1 MIRHMLK
8 AALSLIL
15 FFTTSIAVF
24 AQTSPTQ
31 GQEEEVEVVIGISK
45 ILQLDFIPGNIQVS
59 SDQILRYTLVPAKRE
74 LILTGLKPG
83 KTDIIVRDQA
93 TGDIKKRYLVNV
105 TENQKSKILQELR
118 EFVGDVEGLEIGLIN
133 DQVFIGGQIVVPGDI
148 GRVVT
153 ILETDKFREV
163 MMLVE
168 LSPQTQLIIARKMQ
182 EEIQKSG
189 MRDVTVR
196 VVNGSF
202 ILEGIVASEPEAVR
216 ALQIAKIYLPDRIE
230 SLARRTDSVQ
240 QNTFKGI
247 IETLIQINPKSQPPQ
262 VPKMIK
268 VTAQFVELTKNYQK
282 IFGFQWE
289 PVMSGDGGNIRIG
302 KTSDGGV
309 STQSSGTLSAT
320 ISQLFPKLQSAKNA
334 GYARIVQSG
343 VIIVKDNDQDDAEI
357 NKTNSETFSV
367 GSGEFTRAQTNDVGF
382 NLKLKAQTFPEE
394 KVHLGISL
402 GVSSTIG
409 GSATS
414 TQKNQLSTRV
424 VVKSKDSAVVGGIVI
439 NNSTTNYDKPT
450 GDQVEGGSPLFS
462 FNRSKDYTTNKS
474 QFAMFITP
482 EILDN
487 ITEGTEE
494 IQRKFRRRGR

>member
-1 MIRHMLK
+1 MNKFLLTL
-8 AALSLIL
+8 LSFL
-15 FFTTSIAVF
+15 FISQIAF
-24 AQTSPTQ
+24 
-31 GQEEEVEVVIGISK
+31 GQASDKGNEEEVEVVIGISK
-45 ILQLDFIPGNIQVS
+45 ILQMDFIPGNIQVS

-74 LILTGLKPG
+74 LVLIGLKAG

-105 TENQKSKILQELR
+105 TETGKSKILQELR

-163 MMLVE
+163 LMLVE

-189 MRDVTVR
+189 MRDVNVR

-202 ILEGIVASEPEAVR
+202 ILEGIVASEDEAKR

-240 QNTFKGI
+240 QNNFKGI
-247 IETLIQINPKSQPPQ
+247 IETLIQINPKSQPPE

-268 VTAQFVELTKNYQK
+268 ITAQFVELTKNYKK
-282 IFGFQWE
+282 IFGFEWQ
-289 PVMSGDGGNIRIG
+289 PLRTGTGGEINIG
-302 KTSDGGV
+302 KVSGGGV
-309 STQSSGTLSAT
+309 STGSQGTLQAT
-320 ISQLFPKLQSAKNA
+320 ISNLFPKLQSAKSA
-334 GYARIVQSG
+334 GYARVVQSG
-343 VIIVKDNDQDDAEI
+343 VIIVKDKDTADSEL
-357 NKTNSETFSV
+357 NKTNTETFSV
-367 GSGEFTRAQTNDVGF
+367 GSGEFARPQENTVGF
-382 NLKLKAQTFPEE
+382 QLKIKAETFPEE

-402 GVSSTIG
+402 GVSSTVAG
-409 GSATS
+409 NTS
-414 TQKNQLSTRV
+414 SKQTNQLSTRV
-424 VVKSKDSAVVGGIVI
+424 VVKSKESAVIGGIVV
-439 NNSTTNYDKPT
+439 NNSSTEYDKPST
-450 GDQVEGGSPLFS
+450 TEVQGGGIPLFS
-462 FNRSKDYTTNKS
+462 FNRSKDYSTNKS

-487 ITEGTEE
+487 ITDGSEE
-494 IQRKFRRRGR
+494 IQRKFRRRSR

>member
-1 MIRHMLK
+1 MRILI
-8 AALSLIL
+8 ALFILISLNL
-15 FFTTSIAVF
+15 NLW
-24 AQTSPTQ
+24 AQTPAPPK

-45 ILQLDFIPGNIQVS
+45 ILQMDFIPGNIQVS

-74 LILTGLKPG
+74 LVLIGLKPG

-105 TENQKSKILQELR
+105 TETGKSKLLQELR

-133 DQVFIGGQIVVPGDI
+133 DQVYVGGQIVVPGDI

-163 MMLVE
+163 LMLVE
-168 LSPQTQLIIARKMQ
+168 LSPQTQLIISRKMQ

-202 ILEGIVASEPEAVR
+202 ILEGIVSSEDEARR

-268 VTAQFVELTKNYQK
+268 ITAQFVELTKNYK
-282 IFGFQWE
+282 KVFGFEWQ
-289 PVMSGDGGNIRIG
+289 PLRSGTGGSIQIG
-302 KTSDGGV
+302 KGADGGV
-309 STQSSGTLSAT
+309 NTQSQGTLSAT
-320 ISQLFPKLQSAKNA
+320 ISNLFPKLQSAKSA

-343 VIIVKDNDQDDAEI
+343 VIIVKDNDDADAEL
-357 NKTNSETFSV
+357 NKLNKEVFSV
-367 GSGEFTRAQTNDVGF
+367 GSGEFARPQENEVGF
-382 NLKLKAQTFPEE
+382 KLKIKAQSFPEE
-394 KVHLGISL
+394 RVHLGISL
-402 GVSSTIG
+402 GVSSTVG
-409 GSATS
+409 GTATS
-414 TQKNQLSTRV
+414 SQTNQLSTRV
-424 VVKSKDSAVVGGIVI
+424 VVKSKESAVIGGIVI
-439 NNSTTNYDKPT
+439 NNSSTDYDKPSQT
-450 GDQVEGGSPLFS
+450 EIEGGTPLFS
-462 FNRSKDYTTNKS
+462 FNRSKDYSTNKS

-487 ITEGTEE
+487 ISDGTDE

>member
-1 MIRHMLK
+1 MRL
-8 AALSLIL
+8 LLL
-15 FFTTSIAVF
+15 LTFFFVNYPQVAW
-24 AQTSPTQ
+24 TQ
-31 GQEEEVEVVIGISK
+31 QDVSKGQEEEVEVVIGISK
-45 ILQLDFIPGNIQVS
+45 ILQMDFIPGNIQVS

-74 LILTGLKPG
+74 LVLIGLKPG

-105 TENQKSKILQELR
+105 TETGKSKLLQELR

-133 DQVFIGGQIVVPGDI
+133 DQVYVGGQIVVPGDI
-148 GRVVT
+148 GKVVT

-163 MMLVE
+163 LMLVE

-189 MRDVTVR
+189 MRDVSVR

-202 ILEGIVASEPEAVR
+202 ILEGIVGSEDEARR

-240 QNTFKGI
+240 QNNFKGI

-268 VTAQFVELTKNYQK
+268 ITAQFVELTKNYK
-282 IFGFQWE
+282 RIFGFNWT
-289 PVMSGDGGNIRIG
+289 PVRAGDGGSIQIG
-302 KTSDGGV
+302 KSASGGV
-309 STQSSGTLSAT
+309 TTGSQGTLAAT
-320 ISQLFPKLQSAKNA
+320 ISNLFPKLQSAKSA

-343 VIIVKDNDQDDAEI
+343 VIIVKDNDQEDAI
-357 NKTNSETFSV
+357 LNKTNTEKFSV
-367 GSGEFTRAQTNDVGF
+367 GDGEFNRPQENTVGF
-382 NLKLKAQTFPEE
+382 QLKIKAQTFPEE

-402 GVSSTIG
+402 GVSSLVG
-409 GSATS
+409 GQASS
-414 TQKNQLSTRV
+414 SQNNSLSTRV
-424 VVKSKDSAVVGGIVI
+424 VVKSKESAVIGGIVI
-439 NNSTTNYDKPT
+439 NNSSTDYDKPT
-450 GDQVEGGSPLFS
+450 GEEIEGGTPLFN
-462 FNRSKDYTTNKS
+462 FNRSKDYSTNKS

-487 ITEGTEE
+487 ISEGTEE